1 MHFRT
6 KLDCNVSSLLRIDS
20 LWRCK
25 LRSDTQ
31 KELFTEYESAITKK
45 LWTSLVTRD
54 QSYAYE
60 KDSHWLR
67 GIRAQGNGQPFRQWP
82 ANCKLEKPHVMPS
95 ERAGCQ
101 LLHLQWLEY
110 VRLRGLYLVLFR
122 SRIRACAM
130 NDLPLSAGAWR
141 NWFMSHWATYS
152 LKKNLLM
159 RFSQKDICE
168 HVVVPNANFFR

>member
-1 MHFRT
+1 M
-6 KLDCNVSSLLRIDS
+6 NLR
-20 LWRCK
+20 LPK
-25 LRSDTQ
+25 
-31 KELFTEYESAITKK
+31 
-45 LWTSLVTRD
+45 
-54 QSYAYE
+54 SYGHAWSRE
-60 KDSHWLR
+60 TNPTHMKKDSHWLR

-110 VRLRGLYLVLFR
+110 VWLRGLYLVLFR

-130 NDLPLSAGAWR
+130 DDLPLSAGAWR

-159 RFSQKDICE
+159 RFSQDICE
-168 HVVVPNANFFR
+168 QVVVPNANFFPVVLPV